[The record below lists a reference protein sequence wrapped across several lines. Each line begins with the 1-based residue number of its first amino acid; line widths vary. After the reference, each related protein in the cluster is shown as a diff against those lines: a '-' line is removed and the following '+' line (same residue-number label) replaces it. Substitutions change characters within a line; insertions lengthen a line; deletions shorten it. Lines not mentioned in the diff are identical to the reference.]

1 MTVITVIIIIEKK
14 TKLLLHPSKKEIEG
28 GEQKEAFSI
37 NLYICALL
45 VTRFSSC
52 SSFHYM
58 LLLTS
63 TPPLL
68 LVTLL
73 FNYYNIYSLYMFKV
87 QTK

>member
-1 MTVITVIIIIEKK
+1 MAVVTVIIVIEKK
-14 TKLLLHPSKKEIEG
+14 LNCFCIQVSQAIEG

-45 VTRFSSC
+45 VARFSSC
-52 SSFHYM
+52 SSILV
-58 LLLTS
+58 LLLTF

-73 FNYYNIYSLYMFKV
+73 CNYYNIYSLYMFKV